1 MAIMMHCPH
10 CRSVAI
16 ARSSNVLTS
25 TSRDLFYQCSNVD
38 CGHTFR
44 AVLEVNCTI
53 SPSAMPDPRVIIPLS
68 KHVRRTMLTELMAR
82 APGAD
87 YAPSQRGQTYDLF
100 DEPSSQGALPEA
112 RAG

>member
-10 CRSVAI
+10 CRAVAI

-25 TSRDLFYQCSNVD
+25 TSRDLFYQCSNVA

-53 SPSAMPDPRVIIPLS
+53 SPSATPDPKVVIPMS
-68 KHVRRTMLTELMAR
+68 KHIRRGLLGEQLQRMPT
-82 APGAD
+82 AD
-87 YAPSQRGQTYDLF
+87 YEPDLTGQIVDLF
-100 DEPSSQGALPEA
+100 DATPEA
-112 RAG
+112 RPG

>member
-10 CRSVAI
+10 CREVAI

-25 TSRDLFYQCSNVD
+25 TSRDLFYQCSNVN

-44 AVLEVNCTI
+44 AVLEINCTI
-53 SPSAMPDPRVIIPLS
+53 SPSAVPDPRVIIPMS
-68 KHVRRTMLTELMAR
+68 KHIKRGLIGEQLQRM
-82 APGAD
+82 PNAD
-87 YAPSQRGQTYDLF
+87 YEPDMSGITAELF
-100 DEPSSQGALPEA
+100 AELPEA